1 MTDLEPMTGVEP
13 MTAAQPWTDEQLRA
27 IERREGDLLLDA
39 GAGSG
44 KTSVLVERFARAVI
58 HDGLEVSS
66 ILAITFTDKAA
77 AELRDRIRARLR
89 ELGATDQARAT
100 EGAFIST
107 IHGFCARVLR
117 GGALAAGLDPSFVV
131 LDRDQSELL
140 AVAAFEDALQGL
152 EGPGGG
158 VELIAD
164 YGAAALRD
172 AILAVYG
179 QLRSRGQ
186 RTPRLPPCPPPPGPE
201 ATAELQRAALAAASE
216 LAAIEQPGTNV
227 VEACRRLERCREL
240 LAGAEPWPGELYA
253 LKLPGNGAAL
263 STDACVAYGEA
274 LASYRAACAARAA
287 GPVRDRLD
295 TLLAA
300 FGDHYRE
307 RKQAVSGVDFE
318 DLELLTL
325 ELLRSREELRERYAQ
340 RFALIMVDELQ
351 DTNRVQ
357 LELIE
362 SIASANLFTVGDAQQ
377 SIYRFRH
384 ADVELFERRG
394 ERLAA
399 SGQRE
404 TLQINFRSRPEIL
417 GALNAAFETELGERF
432 KTLVAGRGA
441 DERCAGGDPLVEL
454 LLVDKGADW
463 ELEGLASPWRLAE
476 ARALA
481 DRLARLVADG
491 TSPGQIVI
499 LTRATTDM
507 RVYERALE
515 QRGLPTYVI
524 GGRGYW
530 LHPQVL
536 DVVAYLRVL
545 ANPLDEQSLY
555 TVLCSPLVGV
565 SLDALVVLAGVAREQ
580 DRDPSE
586 VLREPGDEL
595 DGLAVEDRRALSEFQ
610 SWFGP
615 QRARASHVGL
625 EDLIDGVLRQT
636 DYDLA
641 MLAMPGGRRRLANV
655 RKLMRLAR
663 EFEREQGPDLRGF
676 VAFLAE
682 REAGRAT
689 ASRESEAP
697 VEGEGLDAIRL
708 MTIHRAKGL
717 EFDTVCVADL
727 GRSARPPSE
736 LVRVGADGRLGLR
749 LARCGEPGRV
759 SALDYETL
767 GTEEREA
774 GEREER
780 RLFYVAMTR
789 ARERLVLSGAT
800 RFEGWVEGRG
810 TGGGPVGWIA
820 PAFVP
825 ELARRIAE
833 GGGEVALGGARVR
846 LTLAMPGG
854 QDSTP
859 PAPSATPSPQATPPV
874 PQASPP
880 ASSPAVP
887 APPVTTLS
895 YTSLAAY
902 ARCGYRFYCE
912 RVLGLPEVSEPTS
925 DGPKSDVPQRRRAWR
940 APARA
945 AAAPELSPPGRARPG
960 GGRCGCGGR
969 RPGAADA
976 RRGARAVRPGGAVC
990 LQRAVRSPRACDP
1003 DAARAAICLRARRL
1017 GAGHRSGRRARP
1029 RARSPD
1035 GDRRLQERPP
1045 GGDRSGGGGAEHIRD
1060 PAAGLC
1066 PGGAACGRRDGG
1078 GGPLLSRG
1086 PRAPGDRRL

>member
-107 IHGFCARVLR
+107 IHGFCTRVLR
-117 GGALAAGLDPSFVV
+117 AGALAAGLDPSFVV

-152 EGPGGG
+152 EGPSGG

-179 QLRSRGQ
+179 QLRSQGQ

-263 STDACVAYGEA
+263 STDACIAIGEA
-274 LASYRAACAARAA
+274 LAAYRAACAARAA

-300 FGDHYRE
+300 FGDQYRE
-307 RKQAVSGVDFE
+307 RKQAVSGLDFE
-318 DLELLTL
+318 DLELAPDA
-325 ELLRSREELRERYAQ
+325 RAAAQ
-340 RFALIMVDELQ
+340 PRGVARALCTALCADHGRPAPGDQ
-351 DTNRVQ
+351 PGVQ

-377 SIYRFRH
+377 LVDLSLPAR
-384 ADVELFERRG
+384 RRG
-394 ERLAA
+394 AVRTPRRAA
-399 SGQRE
+399 GGVRAARDAADGVSSAPGRR
-404 TLQINFRSRPEIL
+404 FWARK
-417 GALNAAFETELGERF
+417 LNAAFQTQLGERF
-432 KTLVAGRGA
+432 KPLVAGRGA

-491 TSPGQIVI
+491 TSPGQIVV

-507 RVYERALE
+507 RVDERALE

-524 GGRGYW
+524 GGRGYA

-565 SLDALVVLAGVAREQ
+565 SFDALVVLAGVAREQ

-595 DGLAVEDRRALSEFQ
+595 DGLAGEDRRALSEFQ

-615 QRARASHVGL
+615 QRARAPRRGL
-625 EDLIDGVLRQT
+625 ETLMTPPCSRPVTTWRCWPCRAAG
-636 DYDLA
+636 A
-641 MLAMPGGRRRLANV
+641 GCANV

-663 EFEREQGPDLRGF
+663 EYQREHGPDLHG
-676 VAFLAE
+676 FLA
-682 REAGRAT
+682 
-689 ASRESEAP
+689 
-697 VEGEGLDAIRL
+697 L
-708 MTIHRAKGL
+708 
-717 EFDTVCVADL
+717 VA
-727 GRSARPPSE
+727 
-736 LVRVGADGRLGLR
+736 
-749 LARCGEPGRV
+749 
-759 SALDYETL
+759 
-767 GTEEREA
+767 
-774 GEREER
+774 ER
-780 RLFYVAMTR
+780 RPAARVTR
-789 ARERLVLSGAT
+789 ARAK
-800 RFEGWVEGRG
+800 
-810 TGGGPVGWIA
+810 
-820 PAFVP
+820 
-825 ELARRIAE
+825 RR
-833 GGGEVALGGARVR
+833 
-846 LTLAMPGG
+846 
-854 QDSTP
+854 S
-859 PAPSATPSPQATPPV
+859 
-874 PQASPP
+874 
-880 ASSPAVP
+880 
-887 APPVTTLS
+887 
-895 YTSLAAY
+895 
-902 ARCGYRFYCE
+902 
-912 RVLGLPEVSEPTS
+912 
-925 DGPKSDVPQRRRAWR
+925 
-940 APARA
+940 
-945 AAAPELSPPGRARPG
+945 RARG
-960 GGRCGCGGR
+960 WT
-969 RPGAADA
+969 
-976 RRGARAVRPGGAVC
+976 
-990 LQRAVRSPRACDP
+990 RSA
-1003 DAARAAICLRARRL
+1003 
-1017 GAGHRSGRRARP
+1017 
-1029 RARSPD
+1029 
-1035 GDRRLQERPP
+1035 
-1045 GGDRSGGGGAEHIRD
+1045 
-1060 PAAGLC
+1060 
-1066 PGGAACGRRDGG
+1066 
-1078 GGPLLSRG
+1078 
-1086 PRAPGDRRL
+1086 